1 MTDNPASRTLS
12 GLDSGSREEDK
23 QWGSGEFERPGDV
36 RAMIRSTS
44 NVQAT
49 DSGIIIIG
57 IDIIIHFKKQLSPQQ
72 HPASPSSPLLTGL
85 SGGRWTGKKRQIDR

>member
-57 IDIIIHFKKQLSPQQ
+57 IDIIIHFKKTAQ
-72 HPASPSSPLLTGL
+72 PATTPSEPVIASSNRSL
-85 SGGRWTGKKRQIDR
+85 RWQVDRQEAAD